1 MYNAGVE
8 GMQLIA
14 GNSHPQLAS
23 KISELLG
30 VPLTPVTIKNFADG
44 EKYIRVGKGVRGHDV
59 FIIQSL
65 AQPAN
70 DNLMELLILIDALKR
85 SSAGRINLICPYM
98 CYSRQDRRSVSHEAI
113 TAKLVANLI
122 MKAGAD
128 RLITID
134 LHADQIQ
141 GFYDIP
147 VDHFVGYPLFAKYL
161 KSKKKYKDMVIVSPD
176 IGGVK
181 RANKLADLLHAPI
194 AIIDKIRKE
203 HNKSEVAH
211 VVGDVKDKTAIIID
225 DIIDTGGSICGAA
238 KVIKEYGAKEVIICA
253 THALLNGSAKQNL
266 ENCPAS
272 KILVLNSVPIDK
284 EKKFK
289 KMKVISVAPLLS
301 KIIYRIHNELSLGEL
316 FTWEN
321 EGRVL

>member
-1 MYNAGVE
+1 MNNI
-8 GMQLIA
+8 QLIA
-14 GNSHPQLAS
+14 GQSHPLLAK

-30 VPLTPVTIKNFADG
+30 VPLTPTVIKNFADG
-44 EKYIRVGKGVRGHDV
+44 EIYVRVGKGVRGDDI

-70 DNLMELLILIDALKR
+70 DNLMELLIMIDALKR
-85 SSAGRINLICPYM
+85 SSAGRINLICPYV
-98 CYSRQDRRSVSHEAI
+98 CYSRQDRRTVSHEAI

-128 RLITID
+128 RLITLD

-147 VDHFVGYPLFAKYL
+147 VDHFVGYPLFAKYI
-161 KSKKKYKDMVIVSPD
+161 KGKKKYKDIVIVSPD
-176 IGGVK
+176 VGGVK
-181 RANKLADLLHAPI
+181 RANKMADLLHAPI
-194 AIIDKIRKE
+194 AIIDKVRKE
-203 HNKSEVAH
+203 HNKAEVAH
-211 VVGDVKDKTAIIID
+211 VVGDVKDKTAVLLD
-225 DIIDTGGSICGAA
+225 DIIDTGGSICAAA
-238 KVIKEYGAKEVIICA
+238 KVIKEYGVKEIIICA
-253 THALLNGSAKQNL
+253 SHALLNGEAVNKLCESA
-266 ENCPAS
+266 AT
-272 KILVLNSVPIDK
+272 KILVLNSVPINK
-284 EKKFK
+284 EKRFK